1 MFAFNLNFTKRL
13 GGLSLRKL
21 TTIALFLFSAGLIFG
36 CVAEDNQ
43 VHNDDQTINVVT
55 TIYPF
60 ADFVRQVGGEKV
72 KVIYLLAGGASPH
85 TYEPTVEQ
93 ARLVN
98 EAHLFIYCGAGLDDW
113 AVGLAEA
120 AGPDLILLD
129 LSTKVPLLDSAS
141 YSRPG
146 ESEDHEEG
154 EDHEEDE
161 QHEDADDHEHD
172 HGPADP
178 HYWLDPLIVRDS
190 IFPAIHEELLRVNPA
205 DEEYFKDNF
214 EKYRNELTLLHEEIA
229 SATLT
234 FKRSNFVAFHSA
246 WQYFAR
252 RYNLREVAVIADF
265 PGQEP
270 SAGWLVDLV
279 QLIHSEDVAAI
290 FAEPQFSAALAESIA
305 KDSGVPVLIADPLGG
320 DDLPGRESYLK
331 MMRFNL
337 KLFRSVME

>member
-1 MFAFNLNFTKRL
+1 M
-13 GGLSLRKL
+13 RKL
-21 TTIALFLFSAGLIFG
+21 IVLALFLISPGLVFG
-36 CVAEDNQ
+36 CAGGENQ
-43 VHNDDQTINVVT
+43 VQNDDQTITVVT
-55 TIYPF
+55 TIFPF

-72 KVIYLLAGGASPH
+72 KVVYLLTGGATPH

-98 EAHLFIYCGAGLDDW
+98 EAQLFIYCGAGLDDW

-129 LSTKVPLLDSAS
+129 LSTKVQLLESAI
-141 YSRPG
+141 YNRPV
-146 ESEDHEEG
+146 EG
-154 EDHEEDE
+154 GH
-161 QHEDADDHEHD
+161 HEDNEHHADADEHD

-190 IFPAIHEELLRVNPA
+190 VVPAIHEELLRLNPA
-205 DEEYFKDNF
+205 AEEYFNDNL
-214 EKYRNELTLLHEEIA
+214 EQYCNELTLLHEEIA
-229 SATLT
+229 SAALA
-234 FKRSNFVAFHSA
+234 FRRSNFVAFHSA
-246 WQYFAR
+246 WQYFAS
-252 RYNLREVAVIADF
+252 RYYLREVAVIADF

-270 SAGWLVDLV
+270 SAGWLAELV
-279 QLIHSEDVAAI
+279 GLIHREDVAAI

-305 KDSGVPVLIADPLGG
+305 RDSGVPVVIVDPLGG

-337 KLFRSVME
+337 GLFRSAME

>member
-1 MFAFNLNFTKRL
+1 VILL
-13 GGLSLRKL
+13 
-21 TTIALFLFSAGLIFG
+21 ISAGLVFG
-36 CVAEDNQ
+36 CSATNNQ
-43 VHNDDQTINVVT
+43 VEPDDQTITVVT

-93 ARLVN
+93 ARLVS
-98 EAHLFIYCGAGLDDW
+98 EAQLFIYCGAGLDDW

-129 LSTKVPLLDSAS
+129 LSTKVPLLDSAL
-141 YSRPG
+141 YSRPV
-146 ESEDHEEG
+146 ENEDHEESAH
-154 EDHEEDE
+154 HEEGE
-161 QHEDADDHEHD
+161 HHEDADDHKHG

-190 IFPAIHEELLRVNPA
+190 IVPAIHEELLRLKPA
-205 DEEYFKDNF
+205 AEDFFNDNL
-214 EKYRNELTLLHEEIA
+214 EQYRNELTLLHEEID
-229 SATLT
+229 SAALA
-234 FKRSNFVAFHSA
+234 FKRNNFIAFHSA

-252 RYNLREVAVIADF
+252 RYSLQEVAVITDF

-270 SAGWLVDLV
+270 SAGWLVELV
-279 QLIHSEDVAAI
+279 ELVHREDVAAI
-290 FAEPQFSAALAESIA
+290 FAEPQFSASLAESIA
-305 KDSGVPVLIADPLGG
+305 RDSGVPVVIVDPLGG

-337 KLFRSVME
+337 KLFRSAME

>member
-1 MFAFNLNFTKRL
+1 M
-13 GGLSLRKL
+13 RKL
-21 TTIALFLFSAGLIFG
+21 IFLALILISVGLVFG
-36 CVAEDNQ
+36 CVAGDNQ
-43 VHNDDQTINVVT
+43 VENDDQAITVVT

-60 ADFVRQVGGEKV
+60 ADFIRQVGGEKV
-72 KVIYLLAGGASPH
+72 KVVYLLAGGASPH

-93 ARLVN
+93 ARLVS
-98 EAHLFIYCGAGLDDW
+98 EAQLFIYCGAGLDDW

-129 LSTKVPLLDSAS
+129 LSTKVPLLDSAL
-141 YSRPG
+141 YNQPG
-146 ESEDHEEG
+146 EN

-161 QHEDADDHEHD
+161 HHEDADDHEHD

-190 IFPAIHEELLRVNPA
+190 IVPAIHEELLQLNPA
-205 DEEYFKDNF
+205 AEDYFNDNL
-214 EKYRNELTLLHEEIA
+214 EQYRNELTLLHEEIA
-229 SATLT
+229 SVAIA
-234 FKRSNFVAFHSA
+234 FKHNNFIAFHSA
-246 WQYFAR
+246 WQYFAQ
-252 RYNLREVAVIADF
+252 RYNLHEVAVIADF

-270 SAGWLVDLV
+270 SAGWLVELV
-279 QLIHSEDVAAI
+279 ELIQREDVAAI

-305 KDSGVPVLIADPLGG
+305 RDSGVPVVIVDPLGG

-337 KLFRSVME
+337 DLFRSAME

>member
-1 MFAFNLNFTKRL
+1 MFRGYLP
-13 GGLSLRKL
+13 LRKL
-21 TTIALFLFSAGLIFG
+21 IFLALILISVSLVCG
-36 CVAEDNQ
+36 CVAGDNQ
-43 VHNDDQTINVVT
+43 VENDDQTMTVVT

-60 ADFVRQVGGEKV
+60 ADFIRQVGGEKV
-72 KVIYLLAGGASPH
+72 NVVYLLTGGASPH

-93 ARLVN
+93 ARLVS
-98 EAHLFIYCGAGLDDW
+98 EAQLFIYCGAGLDDW

-129 LSTKVPLLDSAS
+129 LSTKVQLLDSAL
-141 YSRPG
+141 YNRPD
-146 ESEDHEEG
+146 ESEHHEEN
-154 EDHEEDE
+154 EH
-161 QHEDADDHEHD
+161 HEDADDHEHD

-190 IFPAIHEELLRVNPA
+190 IIPAIHEELLQLNPT
-205 DEEYFKDNF
+205 DEEYFNNNL
-214 EKYRNELTLLHEEIA
+214 EQYRNELTLLHEEIA
-229 SATLT
+229 SAALV
-234 FKRSNFVAFHSA
+234 FRRDNFIAFHSA

-270 SAGWLVDLV
+270 SAGWLVELV
-279 QLIHSEDVAAI
+279 ELIQREDVAAI

-305 KDSGVPVLIADPLGG
+305 RDSGVPVVVVDPLGG

-337 KLFRSVME
+337 DLFRSAME